1 MSGSSGGGGGGSSSS
16 GYEDLCAGFPDMK
29 DVSGVPPGCGDNDEL
44 DAEWT
49 SPRPSKKKGRLN
61 TDFGVCGEGCGLPQ
75 INTGRDG
82 NSVELLEFIGAG
94 AFSNVWR
101 AVWTAEG
108 GAKVDVAAKVLHRT
122 EDSDDPSF
130 DARYQSEVAA
140 LRRVAGCPNVVQFVG
155 AIYVPTVICTLYIQ
169 GKTLHSWLED
179 YRPAAARLRVA
190 LAIAAAIGRIHALG
204 LAHRDV
210 NSSNIIIANSGKDDD
225 ESICDDDDDED
236 CVDESVCWEPFL
248 CDFGLACDVNERP
261 EEGESGRRICHP
273 RWRPPEVSLGKA
285 RAGEWDK
292 CDVWC
297 YGLLLWE
304 LVTCTLPYAGLDD
317 KAAGLEAVSGR
328 CPPVEDLDE
337 EDVLG
342 NPEIPQLIGRC
353 LSFNPALRPSFDD
366 IVRVL
371 QK

>member
-1 MSGSSGGGGGGSSSS
+1 MSGSSGGGGGGSS
-16 GYEDLCAGFPDMK
+16 GYEDLCAGFPDIR
-29 DVSGVPPGCGDNDEL
+29 DGPGFPPCD

-82 NSVELLEFIGAG
+82 NSVELLELIGAG

-108 GAKVDVAAKVLHRT
+108 GARVDVAAKVLHRT
-122 EDSDDPSF
+122 EDSDDPRF

-140 LRRVAGCPNVVQFVG
+140 LKRVAGCPNVVQFVG
-155 AIYVPTVICTLYIQ
+155 AIYVPTVICTLYIK
-169 GKTLHSWLED
+169 GRTLHSWLED
-179 YRPAAARLRVA
+179 YRPEAARLRVA
-190 LAIAAAIGRIHALG
+190 VAIATAIGKIHSLG

-210 NSSNIIIANSGKDDD
+210 NSSNIIISSTRDDDD
-225 ESICDDDDDED
+225 ESIYDDDYDDDDD
-236 CVDESVCWEPFL
+236 CSVEGGGCWEPFI
-248 CDFGLACDVNERP
+248 CDFGLACGINERA
-261 EEGESGRRICHP
+261 EEGEEDGRRICHP
-273 RWRPPEVSLGKA
+273 RWRPPEVSLGRA

-304 LVTCTLPYAGLDD
+304 VVTCTLPYAELDD

-328 CPPVEDLDE
+328 CPPVETLGE

-342 NPEIPQLIGRC
+342 NPEIPRLIGRC
-353 LSFNPALRPSFDD
+353 LNFNPALRPSFDE
-366 IVRVL
+366 IIRVL